1 MNRKNIFVT
10 CLVALTC
17 CHVFSQDKPDGFAA
31 ISGKGLSTTTGG
43 ANGKTVTVATFA
55 DLRKYAE
62 SSDPYIILV
71 KGRIT
76 PPSKGDGVNVKSNKT
91 IVGLGNDATL
101 YQIELHIINQ
111 QNIII
116 RNLINRDSY
125 VEGNY
130 DCKDT
135 DWDGIQAD
143 NSHHLWIDHCWF
155 THNCDGLIDLR
166 GGCDYVTVSWV
177 HMSNHN
183 KTFGIGWTDLTDFRT
198 TIHHCWFDSTNQRNP
213 SFDMGIGHLYNNF
226 VRKSMSYGNLARG
239 EARVIIE
246 NSYFEDAN
254 DPVKISDN
262 AKLYISGLQFSG
274 CKGST
279 SGNVT
284 TPPYDIQ
291 SYYSYSLDS
300 TDQVKSIVSA
310 GAGPIAG
317 IGEWYLDPT
326 GTDARRGINPEASIL
341 EARPGPSNTL
351 SIRVA
356 AGSRFTLAVM
366 TMNGRIVGRFGG
378 NGQSLIRCALPG
390 RGIYLLSLT
399 DCRSGGAIRSVLA
412 WHGITGRFS
421 CGR

>member
-1 MNRKNIFVT
+1 MINRKIFPVSIAI
-10 CLVALTC
+10 LAFSLA
-17 CHVFSQDKPDGFAA
+17 FSQDKPDGFAS

-43 ANGKTVTVATFA
+43 GGGKTVTVTTFA
-55 DLRKYAE
+55 DLKKYSE

-101 YQIELHIINQ
+101 YQIELHIIVQ

-143 NSHHLWIDHCWF
+143 SCHHLWIDHCF
-155 THNCDGLIDLR
+155 LAHNCDGLIDLR
-166 GGCDYVTVSWV
+166 KACDYVTVSWV
-177 HMSNHN
+177 RFYDHN
-183 KTFGIGWTDLTDFRT
+183 KTFGIGWTEQTNFRT
-198 TIHHCWFDSTNQRNP
+198 TIHHCYFDSTNQRNP

-246 NSYFEDAN
+246 NSYFENAKN
-254 DPVKISDN
+254 PVQISDN

-274 CKGST
+274 CNGT
-279 SGNVT
+279 NSGNMT
-284 TPPYDIQ
+284 TPPYDIK
-291 SYYSYSLDS
+291 SYYSYTLDP
-300 TDQVKSIVSA
+300 TDQVKSIVTA
-310 GAGPIAG
+310 GSGPKAA
-317 IGEWYLDPT
+317 IGEQYT
-326 GTDARRGINPEASIL
+326 GTAIDRKEPKRNPDMQWVKARSGTTNMLTIRPESV
-341 EARPGPSNTL
+341 G
-351 SIRVA
+351 
-356 AGSRFTLAVM
+356 RFTLSVM
-366 TMNGRIVGRFGG
+366 TSNGRIVKMFRG
-378 NGQSLIRCALPG
+378 NGPSIVHCAIPGAGLYIVSLIDNR
-390 RGIYLLSLT
+390 YVKT
-399 DCRSGGAIRSVLA
+399 IRSVLVE
-412 WHGITGRFS
+412 H
-421 CGR
+421 

>member
-1 MNRKNIFVT
+1 MNSQKKLTGLIAI
-10 CLVALTC
+10 LVCSLA
-17 CHVFSQDKPDGFAA
+17 FSQDKPDGFAA
-31 ISGKGLSTTTGG
+31 ISGKGLTTTTGG
-43 ANGKTVTVATFA
+43 AGGKTVTATTFA
-55 DLRKYAE
+55 DLKKYAE

-76 PPSKGDGVNVKSNKT
+76 PPNKGDGVNVKSNKT

-101 YQIELHIINQ
+101 YQIELHIILQ

-143 NSHHLWIDHCWF
+143 SCHHLWIDHCWF

-166 GGCDYVTVSWV
+166 HACDYVTVSWV

-183 KTFGIGWTDLTDFRT
+183 KTFGVGWTSATDFRT
-198 TIHHCWFDSTNQRNP
+198 TIHHCYFDSTNQRNP

-246 NSYFEDAN
+246 NSYFENAKN
-254 DPVKISDN
+254 PVQISDN

-274 CKGST
+274 CSGSNT
-279 SGNVT
+279 GNVT
-284 TPPYDIQ
+284 TPPYDIK
-291 SYYSYSLDS
+291 SYYSYTLDA
-300 TDQVKSIVSA
+300 TAQVKSIVSA
-310 GAGPIAG
+310 GAGPNAS
-317 IGEWYLDPT
+317 IGEQYT
-326 GTDARRGINPEASIL
+326 G
-341 EARPGPSNTL
+341 NT
-351 SIRVA
+351 SVT
-356 AGSRFTLAVM
+356 S
-366 TMNGRIVGRFGG
+366 
-378 NGQSLIRCALPG
+378 GQSLHKEKTLLDVMPDALNSLRIWADFPGEYRVVVMTTSGRMLYRFRQSGQSIIGCRLPG
-390 RGIYLLSLT
+390 HGLYVVSLFN
-399 DCRSGGAIRSVLA
+399 DRSGKAIRSVLRA
-412 WHGITGRFS
+412 HY
-421 CGR
+421 